1 MPDPVT
7 TLKSRVSKRWE
18 RQPLIEYLCGRFAY
32 QSRESWHAEIKAGR
46 LSVNG
51 KPAQSGTA
59 VQLDDEVAYTAPR
72 HEPEV
77 NRDIVTLWEDEH
89 LLVVNKPAPLPV
101 HADGAFLLNTL
112 SNILREKTQ
121 NPQLQLGH
129 RLDRETSGVLVLSKT
144 KAATAP
150 LMAAFERSDVGKT
163 YTAVV
168 RGVPSWKEELVRGGM
183 GPDPASQIS
192 IRQKLFASGTPGTK
206 ESTTRLLLKEK
217 LKDSAVL
224 ECLPLTGRT
233 NQIRV
238 HLEAAGFP
246 LAGDKLYGREDQVF
260 LDYTKFVKAGGDQ
273 GFGGRLECPRHL
285 LHASELRLRHP
296 ITGTMHT
303 WSAPLPQDMLDF
315 ISAQRA

>member
-1 MPDPVT
+1 MPDPIAI
-7 TLKSRVSKRWE
+7 LKSRVPKRWD
-18 RQPLIEYLCGRFAY
+18 RQPLIEYLCGRFPY
-32 QSRESWHAEIKAGR
+32 QSRDGWHAEINAGR
-46 LSVNG
+46 LSVNA
-51 KPAQSGTA
+51 KPARSG
-59 VQLDDEVAYTAPR
+59 QGLHLDDEVSYTAPR

-112 SNILREKTQ
+112 SNILRERTG
-121 NPQLQLGH
+121 NPALQLGH
-129 RLDRETSGVLVLSKT
+129 RLDRETSGVLVLAKT
-144 KAATAP
+144 KAAIAP
-150 LMAAFERSDVGKT
+150 LMASFERADVAKV

-168 RGVPSWKEELVRGGM
+168 RGVPTWKEELVRGGM

-192 IRQKLFASGTPGTK
+192 IRQKLFSPGTPNTK
-206 ESTTRLLLKEK
+206 DSATRLLLKEK
-217 LKDSAVL
+217 LKGFAVV

-238 HLEAAGFP
+238 HLEAAGYP

-260 LDYTKFVKAGGDQ
+260 LDYLTHVKAGGDQ
-273 GFGGRLECPRHL
+273 GFGTRLECPRHL
-285 LHASELRLRHP
+285 LHARQLRLRHP
-296 ITGTMHT
+296 VTGLTHT
-303 WSAPLPQDMLDF
+303 WDAPLPQDMLDF